1 MKDINLT
8 RNKINQIDQ
17 QISRLL
23 KERFLLLED
32 IMEFKVF
39 NGEYIENSHRERE
52 VLEKIM
58 QEENN
63 YDTYLKEVYRKIMD
77 VSKCYQWNCLFK
89 ENIYIIGFMA
99 VGKTTL
105 GKKLS
110 QKIQWD
116 FLDTDLFIENLEQRK
131 IKDIF
136 TESGEDYFRN
146 LEAKVIENIQKHWI
160 IHRDKKIIAC
170 GGGIILN
177 PQNVKTMKKNGII
190 VHLEGNINTL
200 YNRLILDQSRP
211 LLSEAKDLKERI
223 EKLLEVR
230 RDIYNEVADIT
241 LCIGEET
248 PAKLV
253 QELIRNLEDY
263 ERERSLSK

>member
-1 MKDINLT
+1 MNDINLT

-32 IMEFKVF
+32 IMEFKVLK
-39 NGEYIENSHRERE
+39 GEYIENPARERE
-52 VLEKIM
+52 VIEKIM
-58 QEENN
+58 QESNN
-63 YDTYLKEVYRKIMD
+63 YDPYLEEVFRKIMD
-77 VSKCYQWNCLFK
+77 VSKCYQWKSLFK

-116 FLDTDLFIENLEQRK
+116 FLDTDLFIEDLEQRK

-136 TESGEDYFRN
+136 TESGEDYFRD
-146 LEAKVIENIQKHWI
+146 LEAKVIENIQKYWD
-160 IHRDKKIIAC
+160 IHGVKKIIAC

-190 VHLEGNINTL
+190 VHLEGNINTI
-200 YNRLILDQSRP
+200 YNRLILDQTRP
-211 LLSEAKDLKERI
+211 LLTEAKDLKERI

-241 LCIGEET
+241 LYIGEET
-248 PAKLV
+248 PTNLV
-253 QELIRNLEDY
+253 QELIQKLEDY